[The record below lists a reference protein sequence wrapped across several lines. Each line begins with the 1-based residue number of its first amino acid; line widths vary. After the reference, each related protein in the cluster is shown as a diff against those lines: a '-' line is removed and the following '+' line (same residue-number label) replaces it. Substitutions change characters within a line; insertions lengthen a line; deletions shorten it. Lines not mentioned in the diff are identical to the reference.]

1 MIFEELDLIGQKIN
15 QEKNSGRIERD
26 GKNFNPERMEEKQ
39 IGMIAQEVE
48 KVLPELVSE
57 DPDGFL
63 SVNYANLV
71 SVLVEANKEQ
81 QKLIEDL
88 QERVKKLET
97 K

>member
-1 MIFEELDLIGQKIN
+1 
-15 QEKNSGRIERD
+15 
-26 GKNFNPERMEEKQ
+26 MEEKQ